1 MRKNSGNNNE
11 SLGNRIRRVWD
22 RRREKL
28 EHDYAK
34 VGWTLSVYPEVRDDA
49 RESLRGDDRK
59 AVQRVVE
66 KLHCA
71 PLANLEVIDMDMSEI
86 VDTFWD
92 EYSNFDKRRGDF
104 VDVVKYATE
113 DVRAGHSHKWHE
125 KYSLPYTKVLGYV
138 ACRVCSKLAGIGAA
152 ERSWGD
158 VKHIKSGKRSHI
170 SAASIE
176 KRAILYTS
184 ARVTESRIR
193 NSHMEKVTATG
204 PNALFG
210 DDDMK

>member
-1 MRKNSGNNNE
+1 MESAAQEARARLREGGMGVVCLSRGPRRCKGKPEGRLPKSG
-11 SLGNRIRRVWD
+11 
-22 RRREKL
+22 
-28 EHDYAK
+28 
-34 VGWTLSVYPEVRDDA
+34 TA
-49 RESLRGDDRK
+49 RG
-59 AVQRVVE
+59 Q

-71 PLANLEVIDMDMSEI
+71 PLANLEVIDMDTSEI

-104 VDVVKYATE
+104 ADVVKYATE
-113 DVRAGHSHKWHE
+113 DVRAGRSHKWHE
-125 KYSLPYTKVLGYV
+125 KYSLPYTKVLGHV

-152 ERSWGD
+152 ERSWGWGD

-170 SAASIE
+170 SVASIE